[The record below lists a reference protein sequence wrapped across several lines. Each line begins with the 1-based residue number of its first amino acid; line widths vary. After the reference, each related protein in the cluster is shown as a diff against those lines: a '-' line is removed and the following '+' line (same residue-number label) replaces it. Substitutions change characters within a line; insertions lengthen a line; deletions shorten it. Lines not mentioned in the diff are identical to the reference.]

1 MLITLVTVSADLM
14 DPYDPIGDS
23 SERAEFRRVLR
34 ALVDH
39 KASPARIFEVDENE
53 LFDEALYAALAEM
66 GVLGLDAPEWAGGT
80 GNVLDQLVAI
90 EELAAGPTSMAAFL
104 IAQYAVIKVL
114 ELNARG
120 EEQRA
125 LLTDVVAGRKRV
137 SFALSEPDSG
147 TDVAR
152 VMKTRAERVPQG
164 WKLNGQKMW
173 TSGAMLADAIIVLAR
188 TAPIQKSPILGITA
202 FLVPQPAEGL
212 EVRELATFGIHGLST
227 CEVFLKDVVVADDA
241 VVGDVDNGLRQ
252 VFATVNREGL
262 NAAAA
267 TIGVG
272 RGALDLAVE
281 YAKSRVIFEKPI
293 ASFQVPQHWLV
304 DSAVALEC
312 ARSLMMRAA
321 VIEVNGGRADS
332 LASMAKLVASE
343 AAVNISLRGMQIM
356 GGMGYTREVP
366 MQRYFRDGRLWSFSP
381 LTNEMVRNKLA
392 EQVLGLPRSY

>member
-1 MLITLVTVSADLM
+1 MTMVAFGNFDQN
-14 DPYDPIGDS
+14 DPIRDS
-23 SERAEFRRVLR
+23 PERGEFRRVLR
-34 ALVDH
+34 ALVDQH
-39 KASPARIFEVDENE
+39 ASPARVFE
-53 LFDEALYAALAEM
+53 LDEAEAFDDNLYALLADM

-80 GNVLDQLVAI
+80 GDVLDQLVAI

-104 IAQYAVIKVL
+104 IAQYAVVKVL
-114 ELNARG
+114 EATSSD
-120 EEQRA
+120 EHQS
-125 LLTDVVAGRKRV
+125 LLFDVVAGRKKV

-152 VMKTRAERVPQG
+152 VMKTRAQRVTDG
-164 WKLNGQKMW
+164 WCLNGQKMW
-173 TSGAMLADAIIVLAR
+173 TSGAMLADNIIVLAR
-188 TAPIQKSPILGITA
+188 TSPIERSPIVGISA
-202 FLVPQPAEGL
+202 FLVPGRVEGL
-212 EVRELATFGIHGLST
+212 EVRDLATFGIHGMST
-227 CEVFLKDVVVADDA
+227 CEVFLKDVIVPDA
-241 VVGDVDNGLRQ
+241 AVIGNIDHGLHH

-272 RGALDLAVE
+272 RGALDLSIE
-281 YAKSRVIFEKPI
+281 YAKSRIIFEKPI
-293 ASFQVPQHWLV
+293 AAFQVPQHWLV
-304 DSAVALEC
+304 DAAVSLES

-321 VIEVNGGRADS
+321 LIEVGGGRADA

-343 AAVNISLRGMQIM
+343 AAVNISLKGMQLM

-381 LTNEMVRNKLA
+381 LTNEMVRNRLA